1 MVNHPVV
8 ELTSEASWN
17 IVCVMPVCT
26 QYQTNG
32 LKIEDKFT
40 PYGKEIL
47 AKLVSFLQV
56 YVLDN
61 LCVSD
66 SLIRQVG

>member
-1 MVNHPVV
+1 MTSHPVV

-17 IVCVMPVCT
+17 IVRVVFVCP
-26 QYQTNG
+26 QLQFNG

-47 AKLVSFLQV
+47 AKLVIFLQV
-56 YVLDN
+56 
-61 LCVSD
+61 
-66 SLIRQVG
+66 